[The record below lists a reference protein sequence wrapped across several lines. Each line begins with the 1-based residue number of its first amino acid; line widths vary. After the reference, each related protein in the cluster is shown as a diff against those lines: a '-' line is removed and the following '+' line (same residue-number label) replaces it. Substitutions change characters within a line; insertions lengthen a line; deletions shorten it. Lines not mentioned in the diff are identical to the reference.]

1 MVRLV
6 TVSVQNDS
14 GIGAAETTPAPV
26 TPLYHP
32 RLGCSQAM
40 LARDGKDTQ
49 TTLRTDCP
57 DLQKYTHGRHTEIN
71 SGPDKGFGSHRAV
84 VEITPNEWEMC
95 EGTTMG
101 WGTYVGIL
109 FIDQLFQ
116 DNAPSS
122 LLLCRC
128 GILKKECYQL
138 ICDHARLQGYN

>member
-32 RLGCSQAM
+32 CLGCSQAM

-49 TTLRTDCP
+49 TTLRTDCQ
-57 DLQKYTHGRHTEIN
+57 DLQKYTHRRHTGIN

-101 WGTYVGIL
+101 WGNLCGD
-109 FIDQLFQ
+109 FIYRPAISGQCTIF
-116 DNAPSS
+116 APPMSMRNS
-122 LLLCRC
+122 EKGMLPVDL
-128 GILKKECYQL
+128 
-138 ICDHARLQGYN
+138 